1 MRIQTV
7 NINLNSAP
15 SAISRA
21 FIEALLSGPEL
32 SDPVSA
38 VTNPDDQ
45 TAPEAPKP
53 MAAKSTASIPPRV
66 GEVWPDQGGI
76 YAGIARGFDGEP
88 DGHLVLLPDEPTD
101 KLNWAAANDWAQ
113 RLGNDARLPKRF
125 ESALLYAN
133 LRDKIDIDGW
143 YWTGTQSS
151 DNYAFVQHFYDG
163 FQDVNYL
170 KSSEGRARA
179 VRRLAL

>member
-1 MRIQTV
+1 MHIETI
-7 NINLNSAP
+7 NINFPAGQ

-32 SDPVSA
+32 SD
-38 VTNPDDQ
+38 PDDQ

-133 LRDKIDIDGW
+133 LRDKIDTDGW
-143 YWTGTQSS
+143 YWTGTQYSYHDAS
-151 DNYAFVQHFYDG
+151 IQTFYDG
-163 FQDVNYL
+163 SQSNYD
-170 KSSEGRARA
+170 KSYEGRARA